1 MSIWTF
7 NLCRKV
13 YKYLHPLGDVDVLQ
27 CIFSISDLHTL
38 NLNEQLEL
46 CQRPVFNYVSL
57 PLGVNL
63 VPRVELWFQGERL
76 FLCTLTL
83 F

>member
-1 MSIWTF
+1 
-7 NLCRKV
+7 
-13 YKYLHPLGDVDVLQ
+13 LHPLGDVDVLQ

-63 VPRVELWFQGERL
+63 VPRVEL
-76 FLCTLTL
+76 
-83 F
+83 